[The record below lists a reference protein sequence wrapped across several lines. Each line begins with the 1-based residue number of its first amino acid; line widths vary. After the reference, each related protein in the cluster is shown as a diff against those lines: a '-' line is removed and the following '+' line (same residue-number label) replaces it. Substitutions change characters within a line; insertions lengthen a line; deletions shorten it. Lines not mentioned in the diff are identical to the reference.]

1 MGIWQFGYA
10 HYCELDYKTIRNF
23 VIKHLYMSRAEII
36 EKTINALN
44 KLPESKGEEV
54 ADFADFM
61 VKKSEEQQL
70 QNGIHHLVQNSASF
84 AFLNDEEDLYTLDDL
99 KEKY

>member
-1 MGIWQFGYA
+1 
-10 HYCELDYKTIRNF
+10 
-23 VIKHLYMSRAEII
+23 MSRAEII

-61 VKKSEEQQL
+61 LKKTEEENL
-70 QNGIHHLVQNSASF
+70 QSGIHYSIEHSDTFS
-84 AFLNDEEDLYTLDDL
+84 FLNEEEELYTLDDL
-99 KEKY
+99 KEKF

>member
-1 MGIWQFGYA
+1 
-10 HYCELDYKTIRNF
+10 
-23 VIKHLYMSRAEII
+23 MSRAEII
-36 EKTINALN
+36 EKTLNALN

-61 VKKSEEQQL
+61 VKKTEESQL
-70 QNGIHHLVQNSASF
+70 QAGIQQMIEHSDAF
-84 AFLNDEEDLYTLDDL
+84 AFLKDEEDLYTLDDL

>member
-1 MGIWQFGYA
+1 
-10 HYCELDYKTIRNF
+10 
-23 VIKHLYMSRAEII
+23 MSRAEII
-36 EKTINALN
+36 EKTLNALN

-61 VKKSEEQQL
+61 VKKTEEQRL
-70 QNGIHHLVQNSASF
+70 QAGIQQMIEQSETFSF
-84 AFLNDEEDLYTLDDL
+84 LKDEEDLYTLDDL